1 MRGTSKLLRT
11 CRLNLDRNL
20 RKAEAKA
27 AKEAKYRKKQ
37 NMLGD
42 VSKSQLVLCCK
53 PLRFL
58 PLQIM
63 SMVNCAFNGIWT
75 LATAFA
81 VLYRHCSGV

>member
-1 MRGTSKLLRT
+1 MRDISKLLRT
-11 CRLNLDRNL
+11 CRLNPDRNL

-37 NMLGD
+37 NVLGD
-42 VSKSQLVLCCK
+42 TSKGRLVLRCK
-53 PLRFL
+53 MLTIL
-58 PLQIM
+58 PMQMM

-81 VLYRHCSGV
+81 LL